1 MDRSSAEGLPISPEC
16 DLGQLTKVK
25 AETTVFVTTI
35 GDEAHFCKCMEHLRY
50 QSIVR
55 PVEIIDRIGPLSA
68 AFQQMIERCKT
79 PFYVQ
84 VDEDM
89 ALFPEAIETLERL
102 IKQSPPTVA
111 MVCAYLWDCETQ
123 QAIQGV
129 KIYRHA
135 VVKQFPYRDTLSCEI
150 EQVARMEAAG
160 FTEIL
165 WGGDRSTCLGEH
177 GGQYTPETIF
187 KRWQRHFQKHHQIGN
202 MLWLEPWPQHLLD
215 RYLESR
221 DLVHLYAFL
230 GAITGI
236 TAGTPPDREI
246 DWRETN
252 TALASVQRYFPPM
265 PNDNGGTNK

>member
-1 MDRSSAEGLPISPEC
+1 MN
-16 DLGQLTKVK
+16 T
-25 AETTVFVTTI
+25 ETTIFVTTI
-35 GDEAHFCKCMEHLRY
+35 GDEPHFSKCIEFLKS
-50 QSIVR
+50 QSVVR
-55 PVEIIDRIGPLSA
+55 PVEIIDRVGPLSA
-68 AFQQMIERCKT
+68 AFQQMLERCET

-89 ALFPEAIETLERL
+89 LLFPEAIETLERL
-102 IKQSPPTVA
+102 IKQSLPTVA

-150 EQVARMEAAG
+150 EQLARMKVAG
-160 FTEIL
+160 FTIEFVPR
-165 WGGDRSTCLGEH
+165 GDRSTCLGEH

-187 KRWQRHFQKHHQIGN
+187 KRWQRHFQKHGEIGT
-202 MLWLEPWPQHLLD
+202 MKWIEPWPQRLLD

-230 GAITGI
+230 GAVAGI
-236 TAGTPPDREI
+236 TSDAPPDREV
-246 DWRETN
+246 DWREAN
-252 TALASVQRYFPPM
+252 AALASIQRYFPSV
-265 PNDNGGTNK
+265 PNHNGETE